1 MLLMQNQIIQAQK
14 QVCVCVCVLCVLE
27 GGCNDGSFG
36 FEVLLRPAG
45 KNVKSEGLIDG
56 EPNLTVHSC
65 QMDMWQAKNNLELSV
80 WFCSP

>member
-1 MLLMQNQIIQAQK
+1 MRETQVSRPCSRFLVWWVAVLLMQNRIIQAQK

-27 GGCNDGSFG
+27 GGSNDRSFG

-56 EPNLTVHSC
+56 EDT
-65 QMDMWQAKNNLELSV
+65 K
-80 WFCSP
+80 